1 MPDQAVILLA
11 EDSEDDILLIRK
23 AFARVFINNPL
34 HVVRDGVETIACL
47 KGEAKYSNRDEYP
60 LPDLMLLDLKM
71 PELDGFEV
79 LKWIRQQP
87 GPSSLLKIM
96 FSEKKKAVQPEF
108 WIAADQVVISAQ
120 SGFYAKLEETLESFG
135 FAAKVRALCAPAY
148 DKSGVGRPG
157 IDPVVYLKMIMVGFF
172 EDLPSERAIA
182 ARCADSMS
190 IRAFLKYELQEKTPE
205 HSSFTV
211 IRQRLGLEIY
221 ERIFRLTLQALRE
234 HGLLRG
240 KNLGI
245 DASVIE
251 ANASLRALVHRNT
264 EEQYWDYVKRLAS
277 EAGIDPEDTAAVRKF
292 DRHRPGKGS
301 NQEWQ
306 NPHDPDAKI
315 GRTKD
320 GATDMIYKPEAVV
333 DLDTGAIV
341 QAQVQLGDEAD
352 HQDMAG
358 RILEA
363 QQNINRGC
371 VKPLDTLTVR
381 SVTSDKGYYA
391 VSELQALQKEGVRT
405 VIADPIGNRRLDKL
419 AAAPKRAVLAAR
431 RSVKSKSG
439 KDLLRRRGMHIERS
453 FAHILDCG
461 GMRRATLRGWEN
473 LNKRYKL
480 AAAFYNLSQL
490 MRKLFGFGTPKQLA
504 ALWRLLFVQLTWLV
518 GLRVAMAQPISSA
531 GPSIWQA
538 PRKLRPIVA
547 N

>member
-1 MPDQAVILLA
+1 MFGKK
-11 EDSEDDILLIRK
+11 EK
-23 AFARVFINNPL
+23 AA
-34 HVVRDGVETIACL
+34 
-47 KGEAKYSNRDEYP
+47 
-60 LPDLMLLDLKM
+60 
-71 PELDGFEV
+71 
-79 LKWIRQQP
+79 
-87 GPSSLLKIM
+87 
-96 FSEKKKAVQPEF
+96 QPEF
-108 WIAADQVVISAQ
+108 WVATQQLPKSPK
-120 SGFYAKLEETLESFG
+120 STFYSKLDETLESFG
-135 FAAKVRALCAPAY
+135 FAAKVRRICAPVYKQTGA
-148 DKSGVGRPG
+148 GRPG

-190 IRAFLKYELQEKTPE
+190 IRTFLNYELDEKTPD

-211 IRQRLGLEIY
+211 IRQRLGLDLY
-221 ERIFRLTLQALRE
+221 ERIFNLTLEALRE

-245 DASVIE
+245 DSSVIE

-264 EEQYWDYVKRLAS
+264 EEQYWDYVKRLAA
-277 EAGIDPEDTAAVRKF
+277 ENGIDPDDAAAVRKF

-301 NQEWQ
+301 NQEWV

-341 QAQVQLGDEAD
+341 QAQVHTGDQAD
-352 HQDMAG
+352 HKEMAT
-358 RILEA
+358 RVLEA
-363 QQNINRGC
+363 QQNLNQAAGE
-371 VKPLDTLTVR
+371 KLDTLTVN

-391 VSELQALQKEGVRT
+391 VNELHALQQEAIRT
-405 VIADPIGNRRLDKL
+405 VIADPIDHRRLDKME
-419 AAAPKRAVLAAR
+419 PDQRKAVQTAR

-461 GMRRATLRGWEN
+461 GMRRTTLRGWEN
-473 LNKRYKL
+473 LNKRFKL

-490 MRKLFGFGTPKQLA
+490 MRKLFGIGTPKQLA
-504 ALWRLLFVQLTWLV
+504 AGGRLLFLPFNYLLAVIARIV
-518 GLRVAMAQPISSA
+518 HRNSSA
-531 GPSIWQA
+531 RIRISFALHEIFPIAA
-538 PRKLRPIVA
+538 PCGLKTLRE
-547 N
+547 NTRCSTGC

>member
-1 MPDQAVILLA
+1 
-11 EDSEDDILLIRK
+11 
-23 AFARVFINNPL
+23 
-34 HVVRDGVETIACL
+34 
-47 KGEAKYSNRDEYP
+47 
-60 LPDLMLLDLKM
+60 
-71 PELDGFEV
+71 
-79 LKWIRQQP
+79 
-87 GPSSLLKIM
+87 M
-96 FSEKKKAVQPEF
+96 FSEKKKAEQAEF
-108 WIAADQVVISAQ
+108 WIAADKVASPAQ
-120 SGFYAKLEETLESFG
+120 RNFYAKLEETLESFG

-148 DKSGVGRPG
+148 DKSGVGRPA

-182 ARCADSMS
+182 ARCADSLS
-190 IRAFLKYELQEKTPE
+190 IRSFLNYELHEKTPE

-221 ERIFRLTLQALRE
+221 ESIFVLLLEALRE

-264 EEQYWDYVKRLAS
+264 EEQYWDYVKRLA
-277 EAGIDPEDTAAVRKF
+277 A
-292 DRHRPGKGS
+292 
-301 NQEWQ
+301 

-320 GATDMIYKPEAVV
+320 GATDMIYKPETVV

-341 QAQVQLGDEAD
+341 QAEVQLGDKAD
-352 HQDMAG
+352 HKDMSVE
-358 RILEA
+358 ILEA
-363 QQNINRGC
+363 QQNINRAAGE
-371 VKPLDTLTVR
+371 KLDTLTVR
-381 SVTSDKGYYA
+381 SATSDKGYYA
-391 VSELQALQKEGVRT
+391 VGELQTLQGEGIRT
-405 VIADPIGNRRLDKL
+405 VISDPIDNRRLDKL
-419 AAAPKRAVLAAR
+419 EPAEKRAVLAAR

-439 KDLLRRRGMHIERS
+439 KELLRRRGMHIERS

-461 GMRRATLRGWEN
+461 GLRRTTLRGWEN

-504 ALWRLLFVQLTWLV
+504 AFGRLLFIRLTWLLALPSLI
-518 GLRVAMAQPISSA
+518 GKWIGYYA
-531 GPSIWQA
+531 SIWIRQFCTE
-538 PRKLRPIVA
+538 PPPILA
-547 N
+547 S

>member
-1 MPDQAVILLA
+1 
-11 EDSEDDILLIRK
+11 
-23 AFARVFINNPL
+23 
-34 HVVRDGVETIACL
+34 
-47 KGEAKYSNRDEYP
+47 
-60 LPDLMLLDLKM
+60 
-71 PELDGFEV
+71 
-79 LKWIRQQP
+79 
-87 GPSSLLKIM
+87 M
-96 FSEKKKAVQPEF
+96 FTEKKKAAQPEF
-108 WIAADQVVISAQ
+108 WIVAEQVVLPAQ
-120 SGFYAKLEETLESFG
+120 TGFYTKLEETLESFG
-135 FAAKVRALCAPAY
+135 FASKVRELCAPAY

-190 IRAFLKYELQEKTPE
+190 IRSFLKYELQEKTPE

-221 ERIFRLTLQALRE
+221 QRIFTLTLEALRE

-245 DASVIE
+245 DASIIE
-251 ANASLRALVHRNT
+251 ANASLRALVNRNT
-264 EEQYWDYVKRLAS
+264 EEQYWDYVKRLAA
-277 EAGIDPEDTAAVRKF
+277 EQGIDPNDAAAVRKF
-292 DRHRPGKGS
+292 DRNRSGKGS
-301 NQEWQ
+301 NQDWV

-315 GRTKD
+315 GRTKG
-320 GATDMIYKPEAVV
+320 GATDMVYKPEAVV

-352 HQDMAG
+352 HQQLAG
-358 RILEA
+358 KVLDA
-363 QQNINRGC
+363 QQTINQACGE
-371 VKPLDTLTVR
+371 KLDTLTVQ

-391 VSELQALQKEGVRT
+391 VNEMQVLQKEGIRT
-405 VIADPIGNRRLDKL
+405 VIADPIDNRRLDKL
-419 AAAPKRAVLAAR
+419 QPEQKKVVQAAL
-431 RSVKSKSG
+431 RSVKSSSG
-439 KDLLRRRGMHIERS
+439 KALLRRRGMHIERS

-504 ALWRLLFVQLTWLV
+504 ALGRLLFIQLTWFFV
-518 GLRVAMAQPISSA
+518 TRWVIAN
-531 GPSIWQA
+531 
-538 PRKLRPIVA
+538 RKPEQEA
-547 N
+547 YA

>member
-1 MPDQAVILLA
+1 
-11 EDSEDDILLIRK
+11 
-23 AFARVFINNPL
+23 
-34 HVVRDGVETIACL
+34 
-47 KGEAKYSNRDEYP
+47 
-60 LPDLMLLDLKM
+60 
-71 PELDGFEV
+71 
-79 LKWIRQQP
+79 
-87 GPSSLLKIM
+87 M
-96 FSEKKKAVQPEF
+96 FSAKKKAAQSEF
-108 WIAADQVVISAQ
+108 WIPADQVVSSAK

-157 IDPVVYLKMIMVGFF
+157 IDPVVYLKMVMVGFF

-190 IRAFLKYELQEKTPE
+190 IRAFLKYELNEKTPE

-221 ERIFRLTLQALRE
+221 EGIFTLTLQVLRE

-245 DASVIE
+245 DSSVIE

-264 EEQYWDYVKRLAS
+264 EEQYWDYVKRLAAES
-277 EAGIDPEDTAAVRKF
+277 GIDPEDAAAVRKF

-301 NQEWQ
+301 NQEWV
-306 NPHDPDAKI
+306 NPNDPDAKI

-341 QAQVQLGDEAD
+341 QAQVHAGDQAD
-352 HQDMAG
+352 HKEMAT
-358 RILEA
+358 RVLEA
-363 QQNINRGC
+363 QQIINQAAGE
-371 VKPLDTLTVR
+371 KLDTLTVNT
-381 SVTSDKGYYA
+381 VTSDKGYYA
-391 VSELQALQKEGVRT
+391 VNELQALQQEDIRT
-405 VIADPIGNRRLDKL
+405 VIADPIDNRRLDKL
-419 AAAPKRAVLAAR
+419 ETDQKKAVQAAR

-453 FAHILDCG
+453 FAHILDSG
-461 GMRRATLRGWEN
+461 GMRRTTLRGWEN
-473 LNKRYKL
+473 LNKRFKL

-490 MRKLFGFGTPKQLA
+490 MRKLFGIGTPKQLA
-504 ALWRLLFVQLTWLV
+504 AGGRLLFLQFTYLLAVIAGIFHRYTSARTQF
-518 GLRVAMAQPISSA
+518 SSA
-531 GPSIWQA
+531 IHEAIFQTTAGQRIE
-538 PRKLRPIVA
+538 

>member
-1 MPDQAVILLA
+1 
-11 EDSEDDILLIRK
+11 
-23 AFARVFINNPL
+23 
-34 HVVRDGVETIACL
+34 
-47 KGEAKYSNRDEYP
+47 
-60 LPDLMLLDLKM
+60 
-71 PELDGFEV
+71 
-79 LKWIRQQP
+79 
-87 GPSSLLKIM
+87 M
-96 FSEKKKAVQPEF
+96 FSEKKKAQQPEF
-108 WIAADQVVISAQ
+108 WITADKVAGPAQ
-120 SGFYAKLEETLESFG
+120 SNFYLKLDETLESFG
-135 FAAKVRALCAPAY
+135 FAAKVRAVCAPAY

-182 ARCADSMS
+182 ARCADSFS
-190 IRAFLKYELQEKTPE
+190 IRAFLKYELHERTPE
-205 HSSFTV
+205 HSSLTV

-221 ERIFRLTLQALRE
+221 ESIFVLMLQALQE

-251 ANASLRALVHRNT
+251 ANASLRALVNRNT
-264 EEQYWDYVKRLAS
+264 EEQYWDYVKRLA
-277 EAGIDPEDTAAVRKF
+277 AQQGVDPDDTAAVRKF
-292 DRHRPGKGS
+292 DRNRPGKGS
-301 NQEWQ
+301 NAEWK

-341 QAQVQLGDEAD
+341 QAQVQLGDEVD
-352 HQDMAG
+352 HQDMSV

-363 QQNINRGC
+363 QQNINRAVGEE
-371 VKPLDTLTVR
+371 LDVLTVQ
-381 SVTSDKGYYA
+381 SATSDKGYYA
-391 VSELQALQKEGVRT
+391 VNELQSLQREGIRT
-405 VIADPIGNRRLDKL
+405 IISDPIDNRRLDKL
-419 AAAPKRAVLAAR
+419 EPAEKKAVLAAR

-439 KDLLRRRGMHIERS
+439 KELLRRRGMHIERS

-461 GMRRATLRGWEN
+461 GIRRATLRGWEN

-504 ALWRLLFVQLTWLV
+504 AFGRWLFIQFTWFLV
-518 GLRVAMAQPISSA
+518 FLPPIAKRSRSV
-531 GPSIWQA
+531 
-538 PRKLRPIVA
+538 PIPIG
-547 N
+547 

>member
-1 MPDQAVILLA
+1 
-11 EDSEDDILLIRK
+11 
-23 AFARVFINNPL
+23 
-34 HVVRDGVETIACL
+34 
-47 KGEAKYSNRDEYP
+47 
-60 LPDLMLLDLKM
+60 
-71 PELDGFEV
+71 
-79 LKWIRQQP
+79 
-87 GPSSLLKIM
+87 M
-96 FSEKKKAVQPEF
+96 FSAKKKAAQSEF
-108 WIAADQVVISAQ
+108 WIAADQVARSAK

-190 IRAFLKYELQEKTPE
+190 IRAFLNYELNEKTPD

-211 IRQRLGLEIY
+211 IRQRLGLEVY
-221 ERIFRLTLQALRE
+221 QRIFTLTLQALRE

-245 DASVIE
+245 DSSVIE

-264 EEQYWDYVKRLAS
+264 EEQYWDYVKRLAA
-277 EAGIDPEDTAAVRKF
+277 EQGIDPEDTAAVRKF

-301 NQEWQ
+301 NQEWE

-341 QAQVQLGDEAD
+341 QAQVHPGDQAD
-352 HQDMAG
+352 HQEMAT
-358 RILEA
+358 RVLEA
-363 QQNINRGC
+363 QQNINLASGAER
-371 VKPLDTLTVR
+371 DTLTLK

-391 VSELQALQKEGVRT
+391 VGELKALQGENIRT
-405 VIADPIGNRRLDKL
+405 VIADPIDNRRLDRLEADQKQ
-419 AAAPKRAVLAAR
+419 AVRAAR
-431 RSVKSKSG
+431 RSVKSQSG

-461 GMRRATLRGWEN
+461 GMRRTTLRGWEN
-473 LNKRYKL
+473 LNKRFKL

-490 MRKLFGFGTPKQLA
+490 MRKLFGFGTPKQLEALRGALFSWLHCLLMITA
-504 ALWRLLFVQLTWLV
+504 AVTDRATVQARFWILELPSNLFRPVW
-518 GLRVAMAQPISSA
+518 VADSEPRGSST
-531 GPSIWQA
+531 GC
-538 PRKLRPIVA
+538 
-547 N
+547 

>member
-1 MPDQAVILLA
+1 V
-11 EDSEDDILLIRK
+11 
-23 AFARVFINNPL
+23 FA
-34 HVVRDGVETIACL
+34 
-47 KGEAKYSNRDEYP
+47 KK
-60 LPDLMLLDLKM
+60 
-71 PELDGFEV
+71 
-79 LKWIRQQP
+79 
-87 GPSSLLKIM
+87 
-96 FSEKKKAVQPEF
+96 EKVAQREF
-108 WIAADQVVISAQ
+108 WVAAHELPKSPKAT
-120 SGFYAKLEETLESFG
+120 FYSKLDETLESFG
-135 FAAKVRALCAPAY
+135 FAEKVRRICAPAY
-148 DKSGVGRPG
+148 KQSGTGRPG
-157 IDPVVYLKMIMVGFF
+157 IDPVVYLKMIMIGFF

-190 IRAFLKYELQEKTPE
+190 IRGFLNYSLEEKTPD

-221 ERIFRLTLQALRE
+221 EQIFTLTLAALRE

-245 DASVIE
+245 DSSVIE

-264 EEQYWDYVKRLAS
+264 EEQYWEYVKRLAA
-277 EAGIDPEDTAAVRKF
+277 ENGIDPEDTAAVRKF

-341 QAQVQLGDEAD
+341 QAEVHPGDHAD
-352 HQDMAG
+352 HKEMAT

-363 QQNINRGC
+363 QQTINQATGQEA
-371 VKPLDTLTVR
+371 DTLTVQ

-391 VSELQALQKEGVRT
+391 VGELEVLQQEGVRT
-405 VIADPIGNRRLDKL
+405 VICDPIDNRRVDKL
-419 AAAPKRAVLAAR
+419 EREQQRAVRAAR

-439 KDLLRRRGMHIERS
+439 RDLLRRRGMHIERS
-453 FAHILDCG
+453 FAHVLDCG
-461 GMRRATLRGWEN
+461 GMRRTTLRGWEN
-473 LNKRYKL
+473 LNKKFKL

-490 MRKLFGFGTPKQLA
+490 MRQLFGFGTPKQLA
-504 ALWRLLFVQLTWLV
+504 AAIGRGLFAQISLVLTVALAIAERIASAGRSSWNALSESFRL
-518 GLRVAMAQPISSA
+518 GGEGRSAKNPISST
-531 GPSIWQA
+531 GC
-538 PRKLRPIVA
+538 
-547 N
+547 

>member
-1 MPDQAVILLA
+1 
-11 EDSEDDILLIRK
+11 
-23 AFARVFINNPL
+23 
-34 HVVRDGVETIACL
+34 
-47 KGEAKYSNRDEYP
+47 
-60 LPDLMLLDLKM
+60 
-71 PELDGFEV
+71 
-79 LKWIRQQP
+79 
-87 GPSSLLKIM
+87 M
-96 FSEKKKAVQPEF
+96 FSAKKKAAQSEF
-108 WIAADQVVISAQ
+108 WIPADQVVSSAK

-190 IRAFLKYELQEKTPE
+190 IRAFLKYELNEKTPE

-221 ERIFRLTLQALRE
+221 ERIFTLTLQALRE

-245 DASVIE
+245 DSSVIE

-264 EEQYWDYVKRLAS
+264 EEQYWDYVKRLAAES
-277 EAGIDPEDTAAVRKF
+277 GIDPEDTAAVRKF
-292 DRHRPGKGS
+292 DRHRQGKGS
-301 NQEWQ
+301 NQEWV
-306 NPHDPDAKI
+306 NPYDPNAKI

-341 QAQVQLGDEAD
+341 QAQVQPGDEAD
-352 HQDMAG
+352 HKNMAG
-358 RILEA
+358 RILAA
-363 QQNINRGC
+363 QQNINRAC
-371 VKPLDTLTVR
+371 EEKLDTLTVQ

-391 VSELQALQKEGVRT
+391 VSELQTLQGEAIRT
-405 VIADPIGNRRLDKL
+405 VIVDPIDNRRLEKL
-419 AAAPKRAVLAAR
+419 EPDQRQAVLTAR
-431 RSVKSKSG
+431 RSVTSKSG

-461 GMRRATLRGWEN
+461 GMRRTTLRGWEN

-480 AAAFYNLSQL
+480 AAGFYNLSQL

-504 ALWRLLFVQLTWLV
+504 ALARRLYLQWTCFLELLAV
-518 GLRVAMAQPISSA
+518 MACQITSA
-531 GPSIWQA
+531 GILLWQSR
-538 PRKLRPIVA
+538 RKFCPTVA
-547 N
+547 R